1 MNFRLNE
8 LVEWFS
14 VSRKKIDKMAENL
27 NTLFTLQ
34 ERTDIEDT
42 DTTIYCNI
50 LKRLREENIKKSQR
64 DIYDRLKKLKKFN
77 PNGKTIVI
85 VDDSLYVQYYLGKY
99 FVELGYR
106 IAGFADN
113 GRKGVIAFKK
123 LHPDIITLD
132 NTMPV
137 LSGLEA
143 AEEIFQ
149 HDKDVR
155 IIFISAL
162 GDSKLYRAE
171 IEENY
176 KGDNF
181 RILTKPIEKED
192 LERIL
197 EDFPTD

>member
-1 MNFRLNE
+1 
-8 LVEWFS
+8 
-14 VSRKKIDKMAENL
+14 MAENL
-27 NTLFTLQ
+27 RTLFTLQ
-34 ERTDIEDT
+34 DSTDIVDM
-42 DTTIYCNI
+42 DTTVYCNLLI
-50 LKRLREENIKKSQR
+50 KMKKENKTGSRKDIYKRLDN
-64 DIYDRLKKLKKFN
+64 LKLLNKT
-77 PNGKTIVI
+77 GKTVII

-106 IAGFADN
+106 IAGYAEN
-113 GRKGVIAFKK
+113 GQKGIKAYKK

-137 LSGLEA
+137 LSGMEA

-149 HDKDVR
+149 YDKDVR

-176 KGDNF
+176 QGDNF
-181 RILTKPIEKED
+181 RILTKPIEKAD
-192 LERIL
+192 LEKIL
-197 EDFPTD
+197 NEFPTGK

>member
-1 MNFRLNE
+1 MNPQYNCDHQHRCCRRPSYPLKMMNIPQPFHKPWL
-8 LVEWFS
+8 LWFGL
-14 VSRKKIDKMAENL
+14 I
-27 NTLFTLQ
+27 
-34 ERTDIEDT
+34 
-42 DTTIYCNI
+42 C
-50 LKRLREENIKKSQR
+50 
-64 DIYDRLKKLKKFN
+64 
-77 PNGKTIVI
+77 
-85 VDDSLYVQYYLGKY
+85 
-99 FVELGYR
+99 
-106 IAGFADN
+106 
-113 GRKGVIAFKK
+113 K

-176 KGDNF
+176 RGDNF

-192 LERIL
+192 LEKIL
-197 EDFPTD
+197 TEFPTGKQK